1 MSLPVFLRLLLRFNS
16 RWSCLDGNS
25 LARCFGSLPAIFE
38 RWRSQPNLAD
48 SSPRWLGLHF
58 ACVLARRVKSSRPH
72 ARLPANGQEPLTER
86 LACPRNPRD
95 RLRHRFVRS
104 IHRSVP
110 SAKFRC
116 SCYWSAGNCG
126 KLTPSG
132 SRQWPFGVNFP
143 QTPGRIHKEGK

>member
-1 MSLPVFLRLLLRFNS
+1 MSLPVFLRLLLRVNS
-16 RWSCLDGNS
+16 RWSCLNDNS
-25 LARCFGSLPAIFE
+25 WLVFRLSWQFFNGGK
-38 RWRSQPNLAD
+38 SQPNPAD